1 MVVMVGRETQADRRA
16 RRRRPRATGLTGS
29 GHWAMAGGRAPS
41 RLDLGNQGTA
51 RHGKAWPDR
60 AGQGRAWLAT
70 ALALGP
76 GHTGLWALEG
86 GRTGNSKTVHRP
98 HANQNRLD
106 PPDGD
111 DPRNQQGRPLLGVY
125 QQLSG
130 PERLKRGIRPMLP
143 VLCARGRAMKF
154 GPASHSDDSR
164 HGPAHSSRHQ
174 GRHGTPAGQGTLSSC
189 HSPSLLLN
197 PVPGFLSQS
206 KTPIAHCKLGN

>member
-1 MVVMVGRETQADRRA
+1 MRLD
-16 RRRRPRATGLTGS
+16 LTGS

-41 RLDLGNQGTA
+41 RLDLGDQG
-51 RHGKAWPDR
+51 HGKAWQGMVPGK

-76 GHTGLWALEG
+76 GHTGLWAGGGGG
-86 GRTGNSKTVHRP
+86 GRGSKTVHRP

-111 DPRNQQGRPLLGVY
+111 DPRDQQGKPLLGVY

-130 PERLKRGIRPMLP
+130 PERLKRRIRPMLR
-143 VLCARGRAMKF
+143 VLCARGRTVKF

-164 HGPAHSSRHQ
+164 QGPAHSSRQQ
-174 GRHGTPAGQGTLSSC
+174 GRHGTPAGPGTLSLGA
-189 HSPSLLLN
+189 HSPSLALYSLSIPFPGSCLN
-197 PVPGFLSQS
+197 QRPR
-206 KTPIAHCKLGN
+206 